1 MKNLFNELTIIDSLL
16 ETGRYDL
23 DNLQKYYTDIATQSF
38 RNTADYL
45 HEETCLEY
53 MSYPD
58 YSKYMA
64 KNLKKI
70 VVGLNEEIVKYES
83 FIQSLL
89 RVREH
94 LLNKIMVTSV
104 LPAAEVMDI
113 LKLFGYNPSLEI
125 FAILRYIHIF
135 TLKDGALELSEELC
149 MNFPPDV
156 IEFILFYVNAKSGN
170 LKKQVEDI
178 YFAYQDLKRNEKT
191 I

>member
-45 HEETCLEY
+45 HEEICLEY

-135 TLKDGALELSEELC
+135 TLKDGNLELSEELC